1 MKNAYREKL
10 LRGEP
15 SVGCFMEI
23 GSATAA
29 ECLALAGFDYIIIDT
44 EHGPFHPQTALEYI
58 RSAKLYGT
66 TPLVRVQEISRPAV
80 LKALDAGAMGL
91 IIPSLSSV
99 AEAEAVVRFG
109 KYPPLGERG
118 VAASGGTAFW
128 QEDYAQHGLA
138 HYFEVSNRETML
150 IPQCETAGCL
160 EKLEEIVALPG
171 VDGIFVGPFDLS
183 TAMGIPGEFDR
194 PEFKDALRH
203 IAGVCRAAGKPT
215 LIFAGSVAA
224 AREDLAMGY
233 DSIAYSM
240 DASLLIEARRAAV
253 RDILA

>member
-15 SVGCFMEI
+15 TVGCFMEI
-23 GSATAA
+23 GSASAA

-58 RSAKLYGT
+58 RCAKLYGT
-66 TPLVRVQEISRPAV
+66 TPLVRVQDISRPSI

-91 IIPSLSSV
+91 IVPSLNTV
-99 AEAEAVVRFG
+99 EEAETLVRFG
-109 KYPPLGERG
+109 KYLPIGERG

-128 QEDYAQHGLA
+128 QEDYAKHGLG

-150 IPQCETAGCL
+150 IPQCETLGCL
-160 EKLEEIVALPG
+160 EHLEEIVALPG

-194 PEFKDALRH
+194 PEFQEALRH
-203 IAGVCRAAGKPT
+203 IQGVCRAAGKPT

-224 AREDLAMGY
+224 ARADLAMGY

-240 DASLLIEARRAAV
+240 DASLLIEAGRAAI